1 MVNINKSTDE
11 NSGQYPAGP
20 IQPTEVVTDTTL
32 TKYCHVCAATLPK
45 DATVC
50 TFCGCEQPMFQQQP
64 TVEQQPAFQ
73 QQTAYQQPNAFQQQ
87 PVYQQ
92 QQQIQPMAQQQPMP
106 QRVPMPQPTVQ
117 PMNNTATKFC
127 KFCAATIP
135 MDAVVCTSCV
145 RQVEE
150 LSQRSQPAPQVIVNN
165 TSQSTSNP
173 NININNQVPA
183 GKKKISKWTAFFL
196 CLFLGEFG
204 VHKFYEGKT
213 LMGLLYLFTGGLFGV
228 GWFIDTIA
236 ILFKSD
242 PYYT

>member
-1 MVNINKSTDE
+1 MVNINKPTDE
-11 NSGQYPAGP
+11 NSDQYPAGP
-20 IQPTEVVTDTTL
+20 IQPTEVVTDATL
-32 TKYCHVCAATLPK
+32 TKYCHMCAATLPRN
-45 DATVC
+45 AEVC
-50 TFCGCEQPMFQQQP
+50 PFCGEEQLVMQQQAQPVQQQQTMYQQQP
-64 TVEQQPAFQ
+64 V
-73 QQTAYQQPNAFQQQ
+73 FQQQ

-117 PMNNTATKFC
+117 PMNNTATKYC
-127 KFCAATIP
+127 KYCAATIP
-135 MDAVVCTSCV
+135 MDAVICTSCG

-228 GWFIDTIA
+228 GWVIDTIA
-236 ILFKSD
+236 ILLKSD

>member
-1 MVNINKSTDE
+1 MVNISKSEDN

-20 IQPTEVVTDTTL
+20 IQPTEVVTDTNL

-45 DATVC
+45 EATVC
-50 TFCGCEQPMFQQQP
+50 TFCGSEQPMMMQQPAYQQQPMFQQQP
-64 TVEQQPAFQ
+64 
-73 QQTAYQQPNAFQQQ
+73 AYQQQPMFQQQ

-92 QQQIQPMAQQQPMP
+92 QQPLQQMPQQQPMP
-106 QRVPMPQPTVQ
+106 QRVPMPQPT
-117 PMNNTATKFC
+117 NNTATKYC

-135 MDAVVCTSCV
+135 MDAVICTSCG

-150 LSQRSQPAPQVIVNN
+150 LAQKSQPAPQVIVNN
-165 TSQSTSNP
+165 TSNSTSNASAQVR
-173 NININNQVPA
+173 NVPA
-183 GKKKISKWTAFFL
+183 GKKEINKWTAFFL

-228 GWFIDTIA
+228 GWLIDTIA